1 MYQANFTIKQLFESG
16 LHYGHKTNLWN
27 PKMSQYIYGAKG
39 GIHIIDLRQTFIML
53 NSALKFLHKIASN
66 NGRILFVG
74 TKRQAA
80 TSIANHAKRCGQYFV
95 NYRWLGGMMTNW
107 STVFKSVKTLESSE
121 KLYADQDLEFTKKE
135 RLNLKREIEKLDH
148 TLGGIRN
155 MGGIPDALLV
165 MDTKENAIAVQEAKK
180 LNIPVIA
187 IVDTNTSFD
196 NIHYV
201 IPGNDDSKKG
211 IDLICSLAADA
222 ILEGIEHGLQKSGV
236 SIDEKLEDE
245 VMDKDTDLQ
254 EVNHASSDKE
264 VEKEIE
270 EIKLSEHD

>member
-1 MYQANFTIKQLFESG
+1 
-16 LHYGHKTNLWN
+16 
-27 PKMSQYIYGAKG
+27 
-39 GIHIIDLRQTFIML
+39 ML